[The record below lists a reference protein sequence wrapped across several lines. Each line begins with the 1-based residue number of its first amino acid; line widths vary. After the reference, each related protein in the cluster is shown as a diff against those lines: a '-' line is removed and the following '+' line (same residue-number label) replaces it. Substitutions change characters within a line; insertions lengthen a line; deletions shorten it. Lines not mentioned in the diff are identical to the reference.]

1 MTLTIIAFLRYG
13 GGELKNIRLK
23 HLQGNKNSIAVCK
36 QCDVLNYFYN
46 AFDNIDEYA
55 DKLLEK
61 YE

>member
-1 MTLTIIAFLRYG
+1 MG
-13 GGELKNIRLK
+13 GGGKLKNIRLK